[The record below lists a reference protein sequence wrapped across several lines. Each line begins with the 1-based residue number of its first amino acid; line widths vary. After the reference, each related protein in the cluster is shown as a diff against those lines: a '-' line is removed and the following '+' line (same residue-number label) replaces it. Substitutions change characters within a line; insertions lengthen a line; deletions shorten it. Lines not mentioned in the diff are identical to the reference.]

1 MERIAIIAITKN
13 GIKMAKG
20 LKEKF
25 SAWEIFAPEKF
36 SDDDKRINWYNNST
50 TIKIKEF
57 GTITKSFDDLNNYVI
72 IKFVQAFHCQQI
84 VSLR

>member
-13 GIKMAKG
+13 GIKMAKS

-36 SDDDKRINWYNNST
+36 SDDDKRINWYNN
-50 TIKIKEF
+50 
-57 GTITKSFDDLNNYVI
+57 L
-72 IKFVQAFHCQQI
+72 
-84 VSLR
+84 SLIHI